1 MVLVGGIGYFGL
13 AYYAQYQQLVK
24 GVEVV
29 NPSTGEC
36 VAPSAASVE
45 AGSYLPLARPI
56 FIYVRADDLDERP
69 EVEAFVKFYIE
80 QAPSLVTEV
89 GYVSVACRG
98 VCLGSGQ
105 AGEPDNWVCV
115 QGRSCGHN
123 HQRGTGENTIVA
135 NVVAGSL
142 RNRRLRQ
149 RMREAPILAFLF
161 LCAFVSVVTTIGI
174 VIVLLAEALAV
185 LSGCLHCGVPHR
197 DRVDARCFRSRTSVC
212 FRSFLLRP

>member
-1 MVLVGGIGYFGL
+1 M
-13 AYYAQYQQLVK
+13 K

-89 GYVSVACRG
+89 GYVSLPAEVYAWGLDRLENRITGSVFKDVA
-98 VCLGSGQ
+98 
-105 AGEPDNWVCV
+105 AG
-115 QGRSCGHN
+115 
-123 HQRGTGENTIVA
+123 T
-135 NVVAGSL
+135 
-142 RNRRLRQ
+142 
-149 RMREAPILAFLF
+149 PINE
-161 LCAFVSVVTTIGI
+161 
-174 VIVLLAEALAV
+174 VLE
-185 LSGCLHCGVPHR
+185 
-197 DRVDARCFRSRTSVC
+197 RTQ
-212 FRSFLLRP
+212 